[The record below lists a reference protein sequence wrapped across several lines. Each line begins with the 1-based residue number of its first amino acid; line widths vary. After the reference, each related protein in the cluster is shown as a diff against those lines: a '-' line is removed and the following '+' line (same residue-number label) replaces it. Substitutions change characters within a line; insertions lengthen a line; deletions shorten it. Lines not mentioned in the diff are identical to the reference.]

1 MKYVQAFIFFSFR
14 PGRFFSRLGP
24 SKTILHGVSGSLKP
38 GELTAIMGPS
48 GAGKST
54 LMNILA
60 GYKTSNVSGEIT
72 INGKQRNLRKFRK
85 MSAYIM
91 QDDCLPPH
99 LTVEEAM
106 DVAANLKLG
115 ENTSDEEKSKVTN
128 VSLKNV
134 FGELSSSYPKKKK
147 KNF

>member
-1 MKYVQAFIFFSFR
+1 
-14 PGRFFSRLGP
+14 
-24 SKTILHGVSGSLKP
+24 
-38 GELTAIMGPS
+38 MGPS

-115 ENTSDEEKSKVTN
+115 ENISDEEKTKVTN
-128 VSLKNV
+128 VSFINFL
-134 FGELSSSYPKKKK
+134 KKKRK
-147 KNF
+147 KVSFVFLLAM